1 MAKIAD
7 NTVRNQLRESPTPTS
22 RNGRA
27 MVRDSLRGFIDAPID
42 THLERIGNIMDR
54 AIKVPG
60 TNISVGLDP
69 IIGFFFPVLGD
80 WVGGIVS
87 TYIVLASIRHGLPKS
102 TIAKMVFNVGVD
114 VLLGTI
120 PFVGDAFDFAWKP
133 NEKNLRLLNKYATGK
148 RGTFWG
154 DWAWVVALLGLLG
167 LFMVAMI
174 AIAIYSLNKAGFHL
188 L

>member
-7 NTVRNQLRESPTPTS
+7 NTVGNQLTPTS
-22 RNGRA
+22 RDGRA
-27 MVRDSLRGFIDAPID
+27 MVRDKLRGFIDAPID
-42 THLERIGNIMDR
+42 THLERIGTIMDR

-60 TNISVGLDP
+60 TNIRIGLDP

-87 TYIVLASIRHGLPKS
+87 AYIVLASIRHGLPKS

-148 RGTFWG
+148 RGSFWS
-154 DWAWVVALLGLLG
+154 DWAWVVVLLGLLV
-167 LFMVAMI
+167 LFMAAMVGL
-174 AIAIYSLNKAGFHL
+174 AIYSLNKAGFHL
-188 L
+188 I

>member
-7 NTVRNQLRESPTPTS
+7 NTVGNRLRESSTPVS
-22 RNGRA
+22 RDGRA
-27 MVRDSLRGFIDAPID
+27 MVRDTLRGFIDAPID
-42 THLERIGNIMDR
+42 THLERIGTVMDR
-54 AIKVPG
+54 AIKIPG
-60 TNISVGLDP
+60 TNIRIGLDP

-87 TYIVLASIRHGLPKS
+87 AYIVLASIRHGLPKS

-148 RGTFWG
+148 RGSLWG
-154 DWAWVVALLGLLG
+154 DWAWVLVLLGLLG

-174 AIAIYSLNKAGFHL
+174 GFAIYALNKADFHL
-188 L
+188 I

>member
-1 MAKIAD
+1 
-7 NTVRNQLRESPTPTS
+7 
-22 RNGRA
+22 
-27 MVRDSLRGFIDAPID
+27 MVRDTLRGFIDAPID
-42 THLERIGNIMDR
+42 THLERIGTVMDR
-54 AIKVPG
+54 AIKIPG
-60 TNISVGLDP
+60 TNIRIGLDP

-87 TYIVLASIRHGLPKS
+87 AYIVLASIRHGLPKS

-120 PFVGDAFDFAWKP
+120 PVVGDAFDFAWKP

-148 RGTFWG
+148 RSSLWS
-154 DWAWVVALLGLLG
+154 DWAWVIVLLGLLG

-174 AIAIYSLNKAGFHL
+174 GFAIYALNKADFHL
-188 L
+188 I

>member
-7 NTVRNQLRESPTPTS
+7 NTVGNQLRESPAPVS
-22 RNGRA
+22 RDGRA
-27 MVRDSLRGFIDAPID
+27 MVRDTLRGFIDAPID
-42 THLERIGNIMDR
+42 THLERIGTIMDR

-60 TNISVGLDP
+60 TNIRIGLDP
-69 IIGFFFPVLGD
+69 IIGFFFPVIGD

-87 TYIVLASIRHGLPKS
+87 AYIVMASIRHGLPKS

-114 VLLGTI
+114 VLLGSI

-148 RGTFWG
+148 RSSLWS
-154 DWAWVVALLGLLG
+154 DWAWVLVLLGLLG
-167 LFMVAMI
+167 LFMVAMVGF
-174 AIAIYSLNKAGFHL
+174 AIYSLNKAGFHL
-188 L
+188 I

>member
-7 NTVRNQLRESPTPTS
+7 NTVAKPLRESSVPTS

-27 MVRDSLRGFIDAPID
+27 MVRDTLRGFIDAPID
-42 THLERIGNIMDR
+42 AHLERIGTIMDR

-60 TNISVGLDP
+60 TNIRIGLDP

-87 TYIVLASIRHGLPKS
+87 AYIVLASIRHGLPKS

-148 RGTFWG
+148 RNSFWS
-154 DWAWVVALLGLLG
+154 DWAWVVALLGLLL
-167 LFMVAMI
+167 LFMIAM
-174 AIAIYSLNKAGFHL
+174 AGVAIYALGKAGFHL

>member
-7 NTVRNQLRESPTPTS
+7 NTVRNPLTRT
-22 RNGRA
+22 GRDNRG
-27 MVRDSLRGFIDAPID
+27 MVRDTLRGFIDAPID
-42 THLERIGNIMDR
+42 THLERIGTIMDR
-54 AIKVPG
+54 AIRIPG
-60 TNISVGLDP
+60 TNIRIGLDP

-87 TYIVLASIRHGLPKS
+87 AYIVLASIRHGLPKS

-120 PFVGDAFDFAWKP
+120 PVVGDAFDFAWKP

-148 RGTFWG
+148 RNSFWS
-154 DWAWVVALLGLLG
+154 DWAWVIALLGLVI

-174 AIAIYSLNKAGFHL
+174 GVIIYSLNKAGFHL

>member
-1 MAKIAD
+1 MAKTAD
-7 NTVRNQLRESPTPTS
+7 NTVRNQLTPTS
-22 RNGRA
+22 RDGSR
-27 MVRDSLRGFIDAPID
+27 MVRDTLRGFIDAPID
-42 THLERIGNIMDR
+42 THLERIGTVMDR
-54 AIKVPG
+54 AIKIPG
-60 TNISVGLDP
+60 TNIRIGLDP

-87 TYIVLASIRHGLPKS
+87 AYIVLASIRHGLPKS

-148 RGTFWG
+148 RSSLWS
-154 DWAWVVALLGLLG
+154 DWAWVIVLLGLLG

-174 AIAIYSLNKAGFHL
+174 GFAIYALNKADFHL
-188 L
+188 I